1 MTQRRI
7 LVVDDEAPMRKLLA
21 TNLKASGYDVSAA
34 ADGAEALDLL
44 EHHPFDLLLLDL
56 TLPGPGGLR
65 ILETVRRNGQ
75 MPVMIVSAR
84 GQETD
89 KVTALNTGADDYL
102 VKPFGM
108 GELIARANALLR
120 RAPLR
125 KAGQHPTYRY
135 SGLEIDFIGRRAHL
149 HGSQVLLTRR
159 EFDILALLA
168 RNAPKVV
175 LQPQILQAV
184 WGGEF
189 GEQSDYVWTFVRRI
203 RAKIEPTQG
212 APRYVL
218 TEPGIGYRMP
228 VPDAETA

>member
-7 LVVDDEAPMRKLLA
+7 LVVDDEAPMRKLLS

-44 EHHPFDLLLLDL
+44 DHHPFDLLLLDL
-56 TLPGPGGLR
+56 TLPGPGGLQ
-65 ILETVRRNGQ
+65 ILETVRRKGR
-75 MPVMIVSAR
+75 MPVLIVSGR
-84 GQETD
+84 GRETD
-89 KVTALNTGADDYL
+89 KVEALNLGADDYV

-120 RAPLR
+120 RAPLS
-125 KAGQHPTYRY
+125 KAGQHPTYRH
-135 SGLEIDFIGRRAHL
+135 SGLEINFAARRAHL
-149 HGSQVLLTRR
+149 HGSQVALTRR
-159 EFDILALLA
+159 EFDVLALLA

-189 GEQSDYVWTFVRRI
+189 GEESDYVWTFVRRI
-203 RAKIEPTQG
+203 RAKIEPDKA
-212 APRYVL
+212 APQYIL